1 MASEISKAAIRND
14 LPEFF
19 SQVRKRLRA
28 GANVYGDISFSRDP
42 MQLIGEVEQEL
53 LDVAGW
59 SWILYHRL
67 QKLKAALREIKT
79 E

>member
-1 MASEISKAAIRND
+1 MATEISKAAIKNY
-14 LPEFF
+14 LPEF
-19 SQVRKRLRA
+19 VAKMRKRLRA
-28 GANVYGDISFSRDP
+28 GADAYGDVSFSRDP
-42 MQLIGEVEQEL
+42 LQLIDEVEQEL